1 MHSIASG
8 RTPCTPRR
16 GSQICRFI
24 SMIRVLCLGRTGG
37 KKSFGW
43 SRCAIRVNS
52 RSRGLFAVT
61 RLRGRIPSTSC
72 ALIHAS
78 PLQYTSGDFRL
89 VLVAWGNPLKQ
100 AFDVHCIYLKN
111 KKIISI
117 SIARGTVGRELA
129 LRRSIHSRTHTGAI
143 RLWTGKGWNEW
154 DFLGLRW
161 CGSPPHGSGHTIK
174 WKR

>member
-100 AFDVHCIYLKN
+100 AFDSHCNVL
-111 KKIISI
+111 KKIKIIFISI
-117 SIARGTVGRELA
+117 VRGTVGRELA

-143 RLWTGKGWNEW
+143 RLWPERAGMNGI
-154 DFLGLRW
+154 FLACDGVVL
-161 CGSPPHGSGHTIK
+161 PPMAAVIL
-174 WKR
+174 